1 MTNNER
7 YSHATMY
14 VIQGYPYAKYIEHV
28 HSTYT
33 SRYMKGFA
41 GLAKHMAFYID
52 AIEDS
57 E

>member
-33 SRYMKGFA
+33 SRYMKGFV

-52 AIEDS
+52 FIADS